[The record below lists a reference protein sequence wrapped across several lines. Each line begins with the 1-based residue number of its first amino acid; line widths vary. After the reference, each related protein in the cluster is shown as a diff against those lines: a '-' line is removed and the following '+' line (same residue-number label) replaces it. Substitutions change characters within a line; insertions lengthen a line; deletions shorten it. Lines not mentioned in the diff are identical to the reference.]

1 MMKKF
6 WLKKFVAIVL
16 MIFVGFDG
24 GCWQAQASFTNSP
37 LTNDVYLEK
46 YEQLIGEPLY
56 KLIRF
61 FIRMFGLERNENG
74 NTHVYVFD
82 ENDQAIEFSERLNV
96 LMNNVDVAL
105 AENLLNAYRSPIIMR
120 EDDLKQ
126 QVYEMKD
133 FNEQILGLT
142 EELGDY
148 HYEFKPAEEDYNARR
163 CVEIKF
169 NENYIID

>member
-1 MMKKF
+1 MIKKF

-16 MIFVGFDG
+16 VMFIGFNCG
-24 GCWQAQASFTNSP
+24 RLQAQASFTNSQ
-37 LTNDVYLEK
+37 LTNDIYIER

-61 FIRMFGLERNENG
+61 FIRLFGLERNENG
-74 NTHVYVFD
+74 DTHVYIFD
-82 ENDQAIEFSERLNV
+82 VNDQAIEFSERLNV
-96 LMNNVDVAL
+96 LINNVDIAL
-105 AENLLNAYRSPIIMR
+105 AENLLNAHRSPIIMR

-126 QVYEMKD
+126 QIYEMKD
-133 FNEQILGLT
+133 FNEQISGLI
-142 EELGDY
+142 EELGNY
-148 HYEFKPAEEDYNARR
+148 QYEFRPTEEDYNARR